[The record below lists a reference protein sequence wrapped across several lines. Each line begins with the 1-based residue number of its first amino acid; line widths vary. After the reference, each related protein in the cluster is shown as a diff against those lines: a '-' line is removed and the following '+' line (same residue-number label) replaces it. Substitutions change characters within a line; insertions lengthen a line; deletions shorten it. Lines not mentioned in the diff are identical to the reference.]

1 MSLNVSGLGAHV
13 KENATNIITKSLLGL
28 TSNKYVT
35 MQMGIKSSE
44 NLNTIITTASLQ
56 AGACGWSPNGTT
68 TLGKRN
74 IAVAD
79 IMVQE
84 ALCQKTL
91 ENYLYQ
97 LIAKAGAMNG
107 AEDFVIEE
115 VFVAEKIKTAQVAM
129 ETQIWLGDSSGSDFI
144 DGFITVADADVVTL
158 GATNTFTRTAS
169 ILDDIDSLLALLPVG
184 ALVGEGLYCYMS
196 VPNYMALMNEIR
208 DKNWFHISTG
218 DSQALEFV
226 YPGTNMKVVGLQGMG
241 ADNSIMIANA
251 KNLVLGTDLAND
263 FEDADF
269 WFSNDNREHRF
280 HMNFR
285 LGVQIAIPAE
295 VVIAK

>member
-1 MSLNVSGLGAHV
+1 MSLNVSALAPHV
-13 KENATNIITKSLLGL
+13 KENASNIITKSLLGL

-44 NLNTIITTASLQ
+44 NLNTIITSASLQ
-56 AGACGWSPNGTT
+56 AGGCGWSPNGTT

-74 IAVAD
+74 IVVAD

-97 LIAKAGAMNG
+97 LIAKAGAMGG
-107 AEDFVIEE
+107 AEDFVIED

-129 ETQIWLGDSSGSDFI
+129 ENEIWSGSTVGGDFI

-158 GATNTFTRTAS
+158 GATNTFSRTAS
-169 ILDDIDSLLALLPVG
+169 VLDDIDSLLALLPVG

-196 VPNYMALMNEIR
+196 IPNYMALMNEIR
-208 DKNWFHISTG
+208 DKNWFNIQTG
-218 DSQALEFV
+218 GTQALEFV
-226 YPGTNMKVVGLQGMG
+226 YPGTNMKVVGLQGFG
-241 ADNSIMIANA
+241 ADNSIMIGNV
-251 KNLVLGTDLAND
+251 KNFILGTDLAND

-269 WFSNDNREHRF
+269 WYSNDNREHRF

-285 LGVQIAIPAE
+285 LGTQIAIPAE

>member
-1 MSLNVSGLGAHV
+1 MALNVSALAPHV

-68 TLGKRN
+68 TLAKRN

-129 ETQIWLGDSSGSDFI
+129 ETQIWLGDTSGSDFI
-144 DGFITVADADVVTL
+144 DGFITVADAEVVTL

-241 ADNSIMIANA
+241 ADDSIMIGNA
-251 KNLVLGTDLAND
+251 KNFILGTDLAND